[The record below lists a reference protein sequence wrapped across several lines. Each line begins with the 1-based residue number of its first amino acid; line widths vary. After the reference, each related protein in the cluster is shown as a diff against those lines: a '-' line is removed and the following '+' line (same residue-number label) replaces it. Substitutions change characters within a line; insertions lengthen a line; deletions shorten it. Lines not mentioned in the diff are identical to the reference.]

1 MKKYVSL
8 AIALMLAASVSA
20 CGTVKDTVSAAEEAQ
35 SMENATEL
43 PEKNSEN
50 ETKAQIGTE
59 KVTEKQ
65 EDSSAAEQT
74 AEEENISDPDEETPV
89 EEAPEEAPVGEVP
102 EEALGEEGPL
112 EALGEAAA
120 VNEESHNVIMEDP
133 ESPIDP
139 ANLPPE
145 GVEVPI
151 AEEAVGESAIGEDIS
166 NPPEVAGTYTL
177 YAWDEHG
184 TIMKP
189 DEQNLNSSMTLKED
203 GTGTLQ
209 FNEETTDIKQW
220 GTSGTLFA
228 MFYDEHGAADGTIDD
243 GVIIVDPVDS
253 DDILYFY
260 AKEGVD
266 VTKVLSND
274 REKYILED

>member
-8 AIALMLAASVSA
+8 AITLLLAASVSA

-50 ETKAQIGTE
+50 ETKAQSGTE

-102 EEALGEEGPL
+102 EEALGE
-112 EALGEAAA
+112 AAA

-151 AEEAVGESAIGEDIS
+151 AEEAVGEPAIGEDIS

-209 FNEETTDIKQW
+209 FNEETTVIKQW

-266 VTKVLSND
+266 VTKVLSED